1 MSACRD
7 LELLVSLGAAGAL
20 SPEESARLDAHLAGC
35 AACRAELEASAK
47 ALGLATMPPPSRAE
61 QRLVAELPERMIEQ
75 VRRGDRRRGLGR
87 RFALAASIAAVFAV
101 ALLLP
106 ARLGLR
112 EGVDPRAVQGV
123 GTGETPTELATA
135 ATPGST
141 SSWQEPDI
149 DTVWQETDLVD
160 FAADSDTGDGT
171 DAASTAGSWATQ

>member
-20 SPEESARLDAHLAGC
+20 SPEESARLDAHLSGC
-35 AACRAELEASAK
+35 AACRADFEASAK
-47 ALGLATMPPPSRAE
+47 ALGLARMPPPSRAE
-61 QRLVAELPERMIEQ
+61 QRLVAELPERMIEE

-87 RFALAASIAAVFAV
+87 RFVLAASIAAVFAV

-106 ARLGLR
+106 ARLGVR
-112 EGVDPRAVQGV
+112 EGVEPRAVQEA
-123 GTGETPTELATA
+123 GTGGSAQTELATA

-141 SSWQEPDI
+141 STWQEPDI

-160 FAADSDTGDGT
+160 FADDTDTASGWGT
-171 DAASTAGSWATQ
+171 Q